1 MLKWAMHFRVI
12 KAFSFLVPLV
22 FYLSFV
28 VSYLI
33 YYFSIP
39 KVIIASDLVSFLTGA
54 EILKSGK
61 AGEIY
66 DKDLQYTYQ
75 LKVIEPDFKYNLLPF
90 RGLPI
95 VAWLFVPLSYLKLN
109 SAFVL
114 LILINIFILFL
125 FNRIS
130 SKLFPKIDKL
140 KYLFLI
146 TLFYWPTVSTMI
158 LGQFTLLLVLIFLLV
173 YKYSKDKN
181 YFLAG
186 ITSGVL
192 LVKPQ
197 YLLFIPFLFFLIR
210 EKRKF
215 IKGLLISS
223 ILIIL
228 VNISISGLGELLKY
242 PSFII
247 GTETINY
254 GSRPYHMFTLFALFK
269 LTPNLSNIPQL
280 TLVALNFIVYLLT
293 LVLFVRRRRKI
304 SFDYAFVAGMIFTVL
319 FSVHALV
326 HDLLILL
333 VPIFILLNL
342 VLKRGE
348 VKLSIDKILIGLL
361 FFLPT
366 VILFGYT
373 LWAIVLLIFCGYFL
387 TFFLQKATSNNQI
400 SVGPI

>member
-54 EILKSGK
+54 EILKAGK

-130 SKLFPKIDKL
+130 SRLFPKIDKL

-146 TLFYWPTVSTMI
+146 TFFYWPTVSAMI
-158 LGQFTLLLVLIFLLV
+158 LGQFTLLLLLIFLLI
-173 YKYSKDKN
+173 YKYTKGKN

-186 ITSGVL
+186 IASGVL
-192 LVKPQ
+192 LIKPQ
-197 YLLFIPFLFFLIR
+197 YLLFVPFLFFLIR
-210 EKRKF
+210 GKRKF
-215 IKGLLISS
+215 IEGLLISS

-242 PSFII
+242 PSFIV

-254 GSRPYHMFTLFALFK
+254 GSRPYHMFTLYGLLK
-269 LTPNLSNIPQL
+269 LVPFISSLPAWFLI
-280 TLVALNFIVYLLT
+280 VLNF
-293 LVLFVRRRRKI
+293 VLYGVILFIFAKKVKKFSLDKGVVMGI
-304 SFDYAFVAGMIFTVL
+304 IFTIL

-326 HDLLILL
+326 HDLSLLLIPILILL
-333 VPIFILLNL
+333 NFVNSEGIKKVGFKFLIAILYFLPIIIFTGNTLAGVVTLFL
-342 VLKRGE
+342 VGYY
-348 VKLSIDKILIGLL
+348 LL
-361 FFLPT
+361 FSARD
-366 VILFGYT
+366 V
-373 LWAIVLLIFCGYFL
+373 WV
-387 TFFLQKATSNNQI
+387 
-400 SVGPI
+400 